1 MERNNELK
9 DMLFVGFTLWV
20 ILIAHY
26 TYGPFNSGYYI
37 LFFMMAKELKQ
48 K

>member
-1 MERNNELK
+1 MEINREAR
-9 DMLFVGFTLWV
+9 DMLFVGFILWT
-20 ILIAHY
+20 ILVAHY
-26 TYGPFNSGYYI
+26 TYGPFDSGYYI